1 MDFKFTPEEEAFRQ
15 EVIDFL
21 RKELPPKA
29 MSVMTLWEGETD
41 EEWEL
46 ARAFTRKVGE
56 KGWLAL
62 WWPKEYGGLGR
73 SDIEYLILN
82 EEMAYHRAPRVDVAG
97 TGIIGPTIL
106 VHGTEEQK
114 RRFLPPTARG
124 EIIWCQGYTE
134 PGAGSDSAAIKTR
147 AVQDGDFYV
156 INGQKVFT
164 SLAHRADYCY
174 LTTRTD
180 PHAPKHKGL
189 SYFLVDL
196 RSPGITIRPLLNLL
210 GAHCFNEIYFD
221 DVRVPKENM
230 LGEKNGAWKIMMT
243 TLNFERGTLASMAG
257 QARRSLDDLIEF
269 AKNTYEDG
277 QPLSKDPLIRQ
288 KLTELAIEVQIAR
301 LLTYRVIWMQG
312 RGNIPSYEASLA
324 KTFGDELN
332 FRIARIGMEIMGMYG
347 QLSRGSKR
355 APLDGWMA
363 AAYQG
368 TLGSLFAGGTPE
380 IQRNIIARIGLGL
393 PRGD

>member
-15 EVIDFL
+15 EVLDFL
-21 RKELPPKA
+21 EKELPAKA
-29 MSVMTLWEGETD
+29 MSVLTLWEGETD

-46 ARAFTRKVGE
+46 AHEFTKKVAQ

-62 WWPKEYGGLGR
+62 WWPKEYGGLGG
-73 SDIEYLILN
+73 SDMEYLILN

-114 RRFLPPTARG
+114 RRFLPPTARA

-134 PGAGSDSAAIKTR
+134 PGAGSDSAAIQTR
-147 AVQDGDFYV
+147 AVQEGDDYI

-164 SLAHRADYCY
+164 SLAHHADYCY

-180 PHAPKHKGL
+180 PNVPKHEGL

-196 RSPGITIRPLLNLL
+196 KSPGVTIRPLLNLL
-210 GAHCFNEIYFD
+210 GAHSFNEIYFD

-230 LGEKNGAWKIMMT
+230 LGKKNGAWKIMMT

-257 QARRSLDDLIEF
+257 QARRALDDLIDY
-269 AKNTYEDG
+269 AKNTKQNG
-277 QPLSKDPLIRQ
+277 KTLSQDPLVRQ
-288 KLTELAIEVQIAR
+288 KLIELAIEVQIAR
-301 LLTYRVIWMQG
+301 LFTYRVIWMQG
-312 RGNIPSYEASLA
+312 KGDIPSYEASLA

-332 FRIARIGMEIMGMYG
+332 FRIARIGMEILGLYG
-347 QLSRGSKR
+347 QLSRGSKW
-355 APLDGWMA
+355 APLAGWTA
-363 AAYQG
+363 SAYQG

-380 IQRNIIARIGLGL
+380 IQRNIIARIGLRL
-393 PRGD
+393 PRG